1 MHDHRSLVAWQ
12 VSRQLYLEVF
22 GLAARHG
29 EPVLRPLFGQL
40 QRAALSV
47 PLNICEGYTWRPA
60 RRWVGHLRIAYGSA
74 VETRE
79 CLAILREIHPPTV
92 QKVDTLVTLATRSE
106 GLVVG
111 LLKRESPSLLT
122 PHRSRRRSRP

>member
-22 GLAARHG
+22 GLADRYHK
-29 EPVLRPLFGQL
+29 PVLWPVFGQL

-92 QKVDTLVTLATRSE
+92 QKINTLIALAERSE

-111 LLKRESPSLLT
+111 LLKRESPSLLA
-122 PHRSRRRSRP
+122 PHQSRGRSRP